1 MIIREKIGHMHRE
14 IHRIMIIIKIATV
27 VIIRLVIA
35 ALKLLLGYSY
45 PLHRRR
51 QLAKWQRFLFT

>member
-1 MIIREKIGHMHRE
+1 MHRE

-45 PLHRRR
+45 PLHHRR